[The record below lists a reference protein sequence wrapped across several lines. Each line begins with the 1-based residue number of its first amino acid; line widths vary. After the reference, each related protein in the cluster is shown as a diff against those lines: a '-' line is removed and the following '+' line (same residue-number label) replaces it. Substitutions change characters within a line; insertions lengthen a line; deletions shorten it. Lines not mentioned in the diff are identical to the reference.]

1 MLFRIRAKRG
11 NVKLG
16 LGSTLALISLS
27 LAACTPPLPPEVLA
41 GQAEA
46 TINCET
52 ANTIVDGPANLEPN
66 FFLIADS
73 LAAACPDHQLTYSP
87 GDTSAEVL
95 ISDHT
100 PSADEISAFNSRC
113 PTSEVLISPAYGISA
128 TLSLQVTGLE
138 GLALDARAIGGLLD
152 GSIKNWNDPII
163 QELNPDFTLDSVPV
177 IKLGTPEK
185 SSAVLA
191 MTTWASEVGGSKS
204 QPTDTIRG
212 DQNFPTLEDLAYEMF
227 NIEGSFGIV
236 PLGTAVINGLNV
248 ANMVVNDGDILVPE
262 PVYTMRGIATAKI
275 DRTNPNQMFASIGYG
290 GKVDESLSDPLI
302 DPSNFKSGWPAVG
315 IAHVMACEYG
325 ADNGALP
332 FARFLIRGEGQG
344 ALETSGYTR
353 LPLPIRLK
361 AILAL
366 KTPLPQELLDQIPD

>member
-1 MLFRIRAKRG
+1 MKLAK
-11 NVKLG
+11 VIG
-16 LGSTLALISLS
+16 LGITAILVAS
-27 LAACTPPLPPEVLA
+27 CTPPLPPEVLA

-46 TINCET
+46 TINCEV
-52 ANTIVDGPANLEPN
+52 ANTNVDGPAELGDN

-73 LAAACPDHQLTYSP
+73 LLTACPEHVVNYTP
-87 GDTSAEVL
+87 GDTTAEVL
-95 ISDHT
+95 ITDST
-100 PSADEISAFNSRC
+100 PTSSEISLFNQRC
-113 PTSEVLISPAYGISA
+113 PASEVLLSPAYGIPA
-128 TLSLQVTGLE
+128 TISLQVTGLE
-138 GLALDARAIGGLLD
+138 GLALDAQAIGGLLD
-152 GSIKNWNDPII
+152 GTITNWNDPII
-163 QELNPDFTLDSVPV
+163 QELNPDFQLDSVPV
-177 IKLGTPEK
+177 IKLGSPQK
-185 SSAVLA
+185 SSAILA
-191 MTTWASEVGGSKS
+191 MTTWASEVGGGSLR
-204 QPTDTIRG
+204 PTDSITG
-212 DQNFPTLEDLAYEMF
+212 EQNFPTLYDLASEMF
-227 NIEGSFGIV
+227 NIEGAFGIV

-262 PVYTMRGIATAKI
+262 PVYTMRGIATTELN
-275 DRTNPNQMFASIGYG
+275 RTNPNQMFASIGYG
-290 GKVDESLSDPLI
+290 GEVDESLSDPLI

-315 IAHVMACEYG
+315 IAHVMACESG